1 MTSEE
6 KLTEFANAV
15 GTDIKSLYT
24 ITNVLNSFELNSI
37 QDTDLIQYSSVLG
50 KWKNIRKETI
60 SDGGNF

>member
-50 KWKNIRKETI
+50 KWKNIRKENI

>member
-37 QDTDLIQYSSVLG
+37 QDTDLIQYSSALG